1 MPEIH
6 EVDMVAALAMLKRL
20 HSATLPIPH
29 IQQPGDSVCW
39 ATCMA
44 MVGAWNKDGKQFCDY
59 VQRQSSNCGSCNQV
73 CKGKSCDVPR
83 SPDCITGDWHHFKYS
98 STFEINGVLSFSGIR
113 DWLKD
118 GKPVQ
123 AYFQHYNGRSAHV
136 VLITGAEKNDEM
148 DDMLV
153 ISDPLKGEPVLISS
167 LKIAEWG
174 GWRKSW
180 IISK

>member
-6 EVDMVAALAMLKRL
+6 DVDMAAALTILKDM

-44 MVGAWNKDGKQFCDY
+44 MVGAWNNDANKFCDY
-59 VQRQSSNCGSCNQV
+59 VQLQSSKCVSCNQV

-83 SPDCITGDWHHFKYS
+83 SPKYITADWHHFKYIG
-98 STFEINGVLSFSGIR
+98 TVEIKNALSFSGIR
-113 DWLKD
+113 DWLREN
-118 GKPVQ
+118 KPVQ
-123 AYFQHYNGRSAHV
+123 AYFQHYTGNSAHV
-136 VLITGAEKNDEM
+136 VLITGAVKNNDM

-153 ISDPLKGEPVLISS
+153 ISDPLKEEPVLISS